1 MLYGRIMEF
10 FEGRFQGFTFI
21 NSNSVCLEKIPDY
34 VLFFFFFFCNRNP
47 SAPQG
52 FNTTC
57 SNNTLL
63 KAQHTFVVH

>member
-34 VLFFFFFFCNRNP
+34 VLFFFFFFVTDIPVPLRILIQP
-47 SAPQG
+47 ALIIH
-52 FNTTC
+52 F
-57 SNNTLL
+57 
-63 KAQHTFVVH
+63 